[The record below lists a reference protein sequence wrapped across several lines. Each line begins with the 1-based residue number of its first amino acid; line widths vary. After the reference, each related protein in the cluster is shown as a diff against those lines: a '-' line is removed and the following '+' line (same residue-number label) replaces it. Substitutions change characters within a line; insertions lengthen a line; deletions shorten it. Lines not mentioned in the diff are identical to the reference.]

1 MTNAA
6 ALAYSVISSVISL
19 KQAVAMAAL
28 LSPAGRPGEQPLLV
42 TGHHC
47 AAHFQESLQT
57 DGCRAP
63 CLDPGLAFGVSPGCW
78 LLAAPQPV
86 IYPSDELRENA
97 RKGQACAKESHKA
110 EFGFV
115 LVCRFA

>member
-19 KQAVAMAAL
+19 KLAVAMAAL
-28 LSPAGRPGEQPLLV
+28 LSAAGRPGEQPLLV
-42 TGHHC
+42 TGHQR
-47 AAHFQESLQT
+47 AARAQASLQT

-86 IYPSDELRENA
+86 IYSSDELRDDA
-97 RKGQACAKESHKA
+97 RKGQACAKERHKA
-110 EFGFV
+110 EIWLCLGV
-115 LVCRFA
+115 